1 MFYWEER
8 QDKIEEILRFSQTI
22 ERNKG
27 FLKGFEEIKDLIK
40 YVEESCTMGCYDDI
54 NGYIHGFILLEW
66 VDDREAS
73 LHVCTFTNEFD
84 WVKVWNS
91 QIESK
96 VSVMVDKLHAIIPR
110 ERIAMVSLTKRIG
123 FTFNKVGNY
132 YKGLKDL

>member
-27 FLKGFEEIKDLIK
+27 FFYKDVDNISQ
-40 YVEESCTMGCYDDI
+40 YVYENCTMGCYDDEK
-54 NGYIHGFILLEW
+54 GFIHGFILLDW
-66 VDDREAS
+66 IDHGVAL
-73 LHVCTFTNEFD
+73 LHVCTFSNEFD
-84 WVKVWNS
+84 WVKAWNS

-96 VSVMVDKLHAIIPR
+96 VKKLANQLHVVISYDMTPILILA
-110 ERIAMVSLTKRIG
+110 KRIG
-123 FTFNKVGNY
+123 FKFKKVGNN

>member
-8 QDKIEEILRFSQTI
+8 QDKIEEILSFSQTI

-84 WVKVWNS
+84 WVKAWNS

>member
-84 WVKVWNS
+84 WVKAWNS